1 MEAFC
6 FYLERN
12 SDCTM
17 SLSKTGIP
25 VCIFALGILLSCQ
38 SKMTNDKLREN
49 IKSVLQEQPG
59 IYAVAFKDL
68 DTGEE
73 ILINER
79 ETFHAASTMKTPVLI
94 EICRQVVA
102 GKFSLADSIVVHNE
116 FKSIVDSSLYT
127 LDRNEDSEPE
137 LYNHIGEKRSISSLA
152 YDMIIASSN
161 LATNMMIELVDARNV
176 TQTMRS
182 LGAKDMQV
190 LRGVEDS
197 KAFQQGLNNTTT
209 AYDLMVI
216 FEKIAKGEAVNAEAS
231 QIMIDIL
238 LDQKFNEIIP
248 AKLPKDVKVAHKT
261 GNITGVNHDSG
272 IIFLPDGRKYI
283 LVLLSKEATNEKAAI
298 EAMASVSDKIYRYI
312 TDLK

>member
-1 MEAFC
+1 MNLFK
-6 FYLERN
+6 
-12 SDCTM
+12 M
-17 SLSKTGIP
+17 GIP
-25 VCIFALGILLSCQ
+25 VCILAAGILLSCQ
-38 SKMTNDKLREN
+38 SKMTKDKLTQH
-49 IKSVLQEQPG
+49 IASKLHEQQG

-68 DTGEE
+68 VTGEE

-94 EICRQVVA
+94 ELCRQVVA
-102 GKFSLADSIVVHNE
+102 GKFSLADSVIVNNE
-116 FKSIVDSSLYT
+116 FKSIVDSSVYT
-127 LDRNEDSEPE
+127 LDKQDDSEQE
-137 LYNHIGEKRSISSLA
+137 LYNHMGEKRSISSLA

-176 TQTMRS
+176 TQTMRT
-182 LGAKDMQV
+182 LGAKDIQV

-197 KAFQQGLNNTTT
+197 KAFQNGLNNTTT

-261 GNITGVNHDSG
+261 GNIKGVNHDSG

-283 LVLLSKEATNEKAAI
+283 LVLLSKEATDEKAAI
-298 EAMASVSDKIYRYI
+298 EAMASVSEMIYSYEEVRS
-312 TDLK
+312 KK

>member
-1 MEAFC
+1 M
-6 FYLERN
+6 N
-12 SDCTM
+12 
-17 SLSKTGIP
+17 LSKISIA
-25 VCIFALGILLSCQ
+25 VSVLAAGILLSCQ
-38 SKMTNDKLREN
+38 SKMTKDKLTQHIASR
-49 IKSVLQEQPG
+49 LHEQPG

-68 DTGEE
+68 ASGEE

-79 ETFHAASTMKTPVLI
+79 ESFHAASTMKTPVLI
-94 EICRQVVA
+94 ELCRQVVA
-102 GKFSLADSIVVHNE
+102 GKFSLADSIIVHNE

-127 LDRNEDSEPE
+127 LNKQDDSELE
-137 LYNHIGEKRSISSLA
+137 LYNHLGEKRSVSSLA

-176 TQTMRS
+176 TQTMRN
-182 LGAKDMQV
+182 LGAKDIQV

-209 AYDLMVI
+209 AYDLMII
-216 FEKIAKGEAVNAEAS
+216 FEKIATGEAVNAEAS

-248 AKLPKDVKVAHKT
+248 AKLPKHIKVAHKT

-272 IIFLPDGRKYI
+272 VVFLPDGRKYI
-283 LVLLSKEATNEKAAI
+283 LVLLSKEATDEKAAI
-298 EAMASVSDKIYRYI
+298 EAMASVSEMIYSYVRS
-312 TDLK
+312 KK

>member
-1 MEAFC
+1 MGH
-6 FYLERN
+6 
-12 SDCTM
+12 
-17 SLSKTGIP
+17 SKIGIP
-25 VCIFALGILLSCQ
+25 ICILAVGVLLSCQ
-38 SKMTNDKLREN
+38 SKMTKDKLREN
-49 IKSVLQEQPG
+49 IATVLQKQPG

-73 ILINER
+73 IFINER
-79 ETFHAASTMKTPVLI
+79 ETFHAASTMKTPVLV

-102 GKFSLADSIVVHNE
+102 GKFSLADSIIVHNE

-127 LDRNEDSEPE
+127 LEKKEDSEQE
-137 LYNHIGEKRSISSLA
+137 LYNSIGEKRSISSLA

-176 TQTMRS
+176 TQTMRT
-182 LGAKDMQV
+182 LGAEDIQI

-216 FEKIAKGEAVNAEAS
+216 FEKIAKGEAVNTEAS

-238 LDQKFNEIIP
+238 LDQKFDEIIP
-248 AKLPKDVKVAHKT
+248 AKLPRDVKVAHKT
-261 GNITGVNHDSG
+261 GNITGVNHDGG
-272 IIFLPDGRKYI
+272 IVFLPDGRKYI
-283 LVLLSKEATNEKAAI
+283 LVLLSKAATDEKAAI
-298 EAMASVSDKIYRYI
+298 EAMASVSEMIYDFVVRS
-312 TDLK
+312 KK

>member
-1 MEAFC
+1 MLA
-6 FYLERN
+6 
-12 SDCTM
+12 
-17 SLSKTGIP
+17 
-25 VCIFALGILLSCQ
+25 VGILVSCQ
-38 SKMTNDKLREN
+38 SKMTKDKLHHDVEAL
-49 IKSVLQEQPG
+49 LQKQSG

-68 DTGEE
+68 TTGEE
-73 ILINER
+73 VLIKER
-79 ETFHAASTMKTPVLI
+79 ESFHAASTMKTPVLI

-102 GKFSLADSIVVHNE
+102 GKFSLTDSIVVHNE
-116 FKSIVDSSLYT
+116 FKSIVDSSLYA
-127 LDRNEDSEPE
+127 LDKKEDSEQD
-137 LYNHIGEKRSISSLA
+137 LYNHIGVKRSVSSLA

-176 TQTMRS
+176 TQTMRN
-182 LGAKDMQV
+182 LGAKDIQV

-272 IIFLPDGRKYI
+272 IVFLPDGRKYI
-283 LVLLSKEATNEKAAI
+283 LVLLSREAKDEKAAI
-298 EAMASVSDKIYRYI
+298 EAMASVSEIIYNFVVRS
-312 TDLK
+312 KK

>member
-1 MEAFC
+1 M
-6 FYLERN
+6 N
-12 SDCTM
+12 
-17 SLSKTGIP
+17 LSKISIA
-25 VCIFALGILLSCQ
+25 VSVLAAGILLSCQ
-38 SKMTNDKLREN
+38 SKMTKDKLTQHIASR
-49 IKSVLQEQPG
+49 LHEQPG

-68 DTGEE
+68 ASGEE

-79 ETFHAASTMKTPVLI
+79 ESFHAASTMKTPVLI
-94 EICRQVVA
+94 ELCRQVVA
-102 GKFSLADSIVVHNE
+102 GKFSLADSIIVHNE

-127 LDRNEDSEPE
+127 LDKQDDSELE
-137 LYNHIGEKRSISSLA
+137 LYNHLGEKRSVSSLA

-176 TQTMRS
+176 TQTMRN
-182 LGAKDMQV
+182 LGAKDIQV

-209 AYDLMVI
+209 AYDLMII
-216 FEKIAKGEAVNAEAS
+216 FEKIATGEAVNAEAS

-248 AKLPKDVKVAHKT
+248 AKLPKHIKVAHKT

-272 IIFLPDGRKYI
+272 VVFLPDGRKYI
-283 LVLLSKEATNEKAAI
+283 LVLLSKEATDEKAAI
-298 EAMASVSDKIYRYI
+298 EAMASVSEMIYSYVRS
-312 TDLK
+312 KK

>member
-1 MEAFC
+1 
-6 FYLERN
+6 
-12 SDCTM
+12 M
-17 SLSKTGIP
+17 SLLKIGIP
-25 VCIFALGILLSCQ
+25 ICILAAGILSSCQ
-38 SKMTNDKLREN
+38 SKMTKDKLTRH
-49 IKSVLQEQPG
+49 IASKLHEQQG
-59 IYAVAFKDL
+59 IYAVAFKNL

-79 ETFHAASTMKTPVLI
+79 DNFHAASTMKTPVLI
-94 EICRQVVA
+94 ELCRQVVA
-102 GKFSLADSIVVHNE
+102 GKFSLADSIIVHNE
-116 FKSIVDSSLYT
+116 FKSIVDSSMYS
-127 LDRNEDSEPE
+127 LDKEEDSEQE

-182 LGAKDMQV
+182 MGAKDIQV

-197 KAFQQGLNNTTT
+197 KAFQQRLNNTTT

-216 FEKIAKGEAVNAEAS
+216 FEKIANGEAVNPEAS

-272 IIFLPDGRKYI
+272 IVFLPDGRKYI
-283 LVLLSKEATNEKAAI
+283 LVLLSKEATDEKAAI
-298 EAMASVSDKIYRYI
+298 EAMASVSEMIYNYVRS
-312 TDLK
+312 KK

>member
-1 MEAFC
+1 MGH
-6 FYLERN
+6 
-12 SDCTM
+12 
-17 SLSKTGIP
+17 SKIGIP
-25 VCIFALGILLSCQ
+25 ICILAVGVLLSCQ
-38 SKMTNDKLREN
+38 SKMTKDKLREN
-49 IKSVLQEQPG
+49 IVTVLQKQPG

-73 ILINER
+73 IFINER
-79 ETFHAASTMKTPVLI
+79 ETFHAASTMKTPVLV

-102 GKFSLADSIVVHNE
+102 GKFSLADSIIVHNE

-127 LDRNEDSEPE
+127 LDKKEDSEQE
-137 LYNHIGEKRSISSLA
+137 LYNYIGEKRSISSLA

-176 TQTMRS
+176 TQTMRT
-182 LGAKDMQV
+182 LGAEDIQI

-216 FEKIAKGEAVNAEAS
+216 FEKIAKGEAVNTEAS

-248 AKLPKDVKVAHKT
+248 AKLPRDVKVAHKT
-261 GNITGVNHDSG
+261 GNITGVNHDGG
-272 IIFLPDGRKYI
+272 IVFLPDGRKYI
-283 LVLLSKEATNEKAAI
+283 LVLLSKAATDEKAAI
-298 EAMASVSDKIYRYI
+298 EAMASVSGMIYDFVVRS
-312 TDLK
+312 KK

>member
-1 MEAFC
+1 MGH
-6 FYLERN
+6 
-12 SDCTM
+12 
-17 SLSKTGIP
+17 SKIGIP
-25 VCIFALGILLSCQ
+25 ICILAVGVLLSCQ
-38 SKMTNDKLREN
+38 SKMTKDKLREN
-49 IKSVLQEQPG
+49 IATVLQKQPG

-73 ILINER
+73 IFINER
-79 ETFHAASTMKTPVLI
+79 ETFHAASTMKTPVLV

-102 GKFSLADSIVVHNE
+102 GKFSLADSIIVHNE
-116 FKSIVDSSLYT
+116 FNSIVDSSLYT
-127 LDRNEDSEPE
+127 LDKKEDSEQE
-137 LYNHIGEKRSISSLA
+137 LYNYIGEKRSISSLA

-176 TQTMRS
+176 TQTMRT
-182 LGAKDMQV
+182 LGAEDIQI

-216 FEKIAKGEAVNAEAS
+216 FEKIAKGEAVNTEAS

-248 AKLPKDVKVAHKT
+248 AKLPRDVKVAHKT
-261 GNITGVNHDSG
+261 GNITGVNHDGG
-272 IIFLPDGRKYI
+272 IVFLPDGRKYI
-283 LVLLSKEATNEKAAI
+283 LVLLSKAATDEKAAI
-298 EAMASVSDKIYRYI
+298 EAMASVSEMIYDFVVRS
-312 TDLK
+312 KK

>member
-1 MEAFC
+1 M
-6 FYLERN
+6 N
-12 SDCTM
+12 
-17 SLSKTGIP
+17 LSKISIA
-25 VCIFALGILLSCQ
+25 VSVLAAGILLSCQ
-38 SKMTNDKLREN
+38 SKMTKDKLTQHIASR
-49 IKSVLQEQPG
+49 LHEQPG

-68 DTGEE
+68 ASGEE

-79 ETFHAASTMKTPVLI
+79 ESFHAASTMKTPVLI
-94 EICRQVVA
+94 ELCRQVVA
-102 GKFSLADSIVVHNE
+102 GKFSLADSIIVHNE

-127 LDRNEDSEPE
+127 LDKQDDSELE
-137 LYNHIGEKRSISSLA
+137 LYNHLGEKRSVSSLA

-176 TQTMRS
+176 TQTMRN
-182 LGAKDMQV
+182 LGAKDIQV

-209 AYDLMVI
+209 AYDLMII
-216 FEKIAKGEAVNAEAS
+216 FEKIATGEAVNAEAS

-248 AKLPKDVKVAHKT
+248 AKLPKDIKVAHKT

-272 IIFLPDGRKYI
+272 VVFLPDGRKYI
-283 LVLLSKEATNEKAAI
+283 LVLLSKEATDEKAAI
-298 EAMASVSDKIYRYI
+298 EAMASVSEMIYSYVRS
-312 TDLK
+312 KK